1 MHLKSLTIQGFKS
14 FPERTVIEF
23 HQGVTAII
31 GPNGSGKSNVTD
43 AIRWVLG
50 EQSVR
55 TLRGSRM
62 EDVIFTGTQSR
73 RAMSY
78 AEVTM
83 LLDNSDG
90 RLPLDYQEIQISRRL
105 YRSGESEYILNNVTC
120 RLKDILTLFMDTG
133 LGRDGYSIVGQGRV
147 DDVLSHRSEDRRRIF
162 EEASGI
168 VKFKTRK
175 EESERKLL
183 QTEQNL
189 LRINDIIDD
198 LAARIEPLAEQAD
211 AARKYLAWRDELKAQ
226 DIALMLDSVDQFA
239 RQKQEADAERRLLLD
254 DLDQADQD
262 LLDLKQNHQT
272 AAQQLS
278 ALDQAIS
285 EQQAGIG
292 QTQTTISQ
300 LQGQL
305 SLNEEKQRQQILLRE
320 QSEAEEIQLNKAL
333 GDLSG
338 ELAQRQ
344 KRRQVLE
351 KQAASWQSQLD
362 EAESEMSGLL
372 STLDQA
378 EKQIEAEKIER
389 DQLLERIFETKN
401 QQTETQSQI
410 QLVEGRRRTIAL
422 EIREMVSE
430 RDRLSLQLEEKET
443 DVQGLQKKRDE
454 LTQSRDQ
461 AKDDLAAAA
470 SELDQLIRV
479 IEQDQQALRD
489 RQYRQKTL
497 QDLEHNYEGYGET
510 VRRLLKQAD
519 TDPQFASGLRGS
531 LGSLIRVEQNYELA
545 VEIALGPAIQNLV
558 TDNENTAARLIAWL
572 KQNKAGRATFLP
584 IATIRARRLEA
595 DLLRLV
601 SRYQETIGLAS
612 DLVEAPDDIR
622 EIIDNLLG
630 RVLVV
635 RDLDAANRIARD
647 LRYRCRIVTLEG
659 DVINPGGSMTGGYH
673 QRQGSGVLRRS
684 REIEQLT
691 EAMTA
696 LEEAIRRNE
705 AKTGSRR
712 KIHQD
717 AGRQLAE
724 LEHQLMENNQRLVRE
739 ETHYQ
744 ALLQDQERSLARQ
757 TMLEEEDRQLRSE
770 KQGIEQEIETIRT
783 RVQKLEQRAAQ
794 LREDIQTRENA
805 NREEKEK
812 RNELREHITDLK
824 VSLNSVQESLQAA
837 LEMTE
842 RIDREQKTQQDR
854 LKKQAEL
861 RQTSLRQS
869 ETLDQEHLAL
879 RLKIDDLQRS
889 GEEQAE
895 ALAETMDARLRLE
908 AEQKDY
914 FEQLEQMSSRITS
927 LQTEISR
934 NEGKISRIDLQTDEI
949 RNRIWETYEM
959 TIQQAE
965 PMRQSISS
973 RNEASRR
980 IQTLRQSMRELGD
993 VNLAAVEESHQVNER
1008 HHFMVTQRDDI
1019 EATRTQLT
1027 QVIDELT
1034 EAMKEQFLE
1043 HFARINE
1050 NFNDVFSE
1058 LFGGGMAE
1066 VNLENDDDVLGCG
1079 IEIRAQ
1085 PPGKRLQNLMLL
1097 SGGERCLTAIALLF
1111 AILRLRPTPFC
1122 VLDEVEAAL
1131 DDANVTRFTDY
1142 IRRYADQSQFIL
1154 VTHRKGTME
1163 AADRLYGVTMQE
1175 RGISKILSM
1184 QLSD

>member
-305 SLNEEKQRQQILLRE
+305 SLTEEKQRQQILLRE
-320 QSEAEEIQLNKAL
+320 QSETEEIQLNKAL

-410 QLVEGRRRTIAL
+410 QLVEGRRR
-422 EIREMVSE
+422 
-430 RDRLSLQLEEKET
+430 
-443 DVQGLQKKRDE
+443 
-454 LTQSRDQ
+454 
-461 AKDDLAAAA
+461 
-470 SELDQLIRV
+470 
-479 IEQDQQALRD
+479 
-489 RQYRQKTL
+489 
-497 QDLEHNYEGYGET
+497 
-510 VRRLLKQAD
+510 
-519 TDPQFASGLRGS
+519 
-531 LGSLIRVEQNYELA
+531 
-545 VEIALGPAIQNLV
+545 
-558 TDNENTAARLIAWL
+558 
-572 KQNKAGRATFLP
+572 
-584 IATIRARRLEA
+584 
-595 DLLRLV
+595 
-601 SRYQETIGLAS
+601 
-612 DLVEAPDDIR
+612 
-622 EIIDNLLG
+622 
-630 RVLVV
+630 
-635 RDLDAANRIARD
+635 
-647 LRYRCRIVTLEG
+647 
-659 DVINPGGSMTGGYH
+659 
-673 QRQGSGVLRRS
+673 
-684 REIEQLT
+684 
-691 EAMTA
+691 
-696 LEEAIRRNE
+696 
-705 AKTGSRR
+705 
-712 KIHQD
+712 
-717 AGRQLAE
+717 
-724 LEHQLMENNQRLVRE
+724 
-739 ETHYQ
+739 
-744 ALLQDQERSLARQ
+744 
-757 TMLEEEDRQLRSE
+757 
-770 KQGIEQEIETIRT
+770 
-783 RVQKLEQRAAQ
+783 
-794 LREDIQTRENA
+794 
-805 NREEKEK
+805 
-812 RNELREHITDLK
+812 
-824 VSLNSVQESLQAA
+824 
-837 LEMTE
+837 
-842 RIDREQKTQQDR
+842 
-854 LKKQAEL
+854 
-861 RQTSLRQS
+861 
-869 ETLDQEHLAL
+869 
-879 RLKIDDLQRS
+879 
-889 GEEQAE
+889 
-895 ALAETMDARLRLE
+895 
-908 AEQKDY
+908 
-914 FEQLEQMSSRITS
+914 
-927 LQTEISR
+927 
-934 NEGKISRIDLQTDEI
+934 
-949 RNRIWETYEM
+949 
-959 TIQQAE
+959 
-965 PMRQSISS
+965 
-973 RNEASRR
+973 
-980 IQTLRQSMRELGD
+980 
-993 VNLAAVEESHQVNER
+993 
-1008 HHFMVTQRDDI
+1008 
-1019 EATRTQLT
+1019 
-1027 QVIDELT
+1027 
-1034 EAMKEQFLE
+1034 
-1043 HFARINE
+1043 
-1050 NFNDVFSE
+1050 
-1058 LFGGGMAE
+1058 
-1066 VNLENDDDVLGCG
+1066 
-1079 IEIRAQ
+1079 
-1085 PPGKRLQNLMLL
+1085 
-1097 SGGERCLTAIALLF
+1097 
-1111 AILRLRPTPFC
+1111 
-1122 VLDEVEAAL
+1122 
-1131 DDANVTRFTDY
+1131 
-1142 IRRYADQSQFIL
+1142 
-1154 VTHRKGTME
+1154 
-1163 AADRLYGVTMQE
+1163 
-1175 RGISKILSM
+1175 
-1184 QLSD
+1184 

>member
-305 SLNEEKQRQQILLRE
+305 SLNEEKQRQQIMLRE

-410 QLVEGRRRTIAL
+410 QLVEGRRR
-422 EIREMVSE
+422 
-430 RDRLSLQLEEKET
+430 
-443 DVQGLQKKRDE
+443 
-454 LTQSRDQ
+454 
-461 AKDDLAAAA
+461 
-470 SELDQLIRV
+470 
-479 IEQDQQALRD
+479 
-489 RQYRQKTL
+489 
-497 QDLEHNYEGYGET
+497 
-510 VRRLLKQAD
+510 
-519 TDPQFASGLRGS
+519 
-531 LGSLIRVEQNYELA
+531 
-545 VEIALGPAIQNLV
+545 
-558 TDNENTAARLIAWL
+558 
-572 KQNKAGRATFLP
+572 
-584 IATIRARRLEA
+584 
-595 DLLRLV
+595 
-601 SRYQETIGLAS
+601 
-612 DLVEAPDDIR
+612 
-622 EIIDNLLG
+622 
-630 RVLVV
+630 
-635 RDLDAANRIARD
+635 
-647 LRYRCRIVTLEG
+647 
-659 DVINPGGSMTGGYH
+659 
-673 QRQGSGVLRRS
+673 
-684 REIEQLT
+684 
-691 EAMTA
+691 
-696 LEEAIRRNE
+696 
-705 AKTGSRR
+705 
-712 KIHQD
+712 
-717 AGRQLAE
+717 
-724 LEHQLMENNQRLVRE
+724 
-739 ETHYQ
+739 
-744 ALLQDQERSLARQ
+744 
-757 TMLEEEDRQLRSE
+757 
-770 KQGIEQEIETIRT
+770 
-783 RVQKLEQRAAQ
+783 
-794 LREDIQTRENA
+794 
-805 NREEKEK
+805 
-812 RNELREHITDLK
+812 
-824 VSLNSVQESLQAA
+824 
-837 LEMTE
+837 
-842 RIDREQKTQQDR
+842 
-854 LKKQAEL
+854 
-861 RQTSLRQS
+861 
-869 ETLDQEHLAL
+869 
-879 RLKIDDLQRS
+879 
-889 GEEQAE
+889 
-895 ALAETMDARLRLE
+895 
-908 AEQKDY
+908 
-914 FEQLEQMSSRITS
+914 
-927 LQTEISR
+927 
-934 NEGKISRIDLQTDEI
+934 
-949 RNRIWETYEM
+949 
-959 TIQQAE
+959 
-965 PMRQSISS
+965 
-973 RNEASRR
+973 
-980 IQTLRQSMRELGD
+980 
-993 VNLAAVEESHQVNER
+993 
-1008 HHFMVTQRDDI
+1008 
-1019 EATRTQLT
+1019 
-1027 QVIDELT
+1027 
-1034 EAMKEQFLE
+1034 
-1043 HFARINE
+1043 
-1050 NFNDVFSE
+1050 
-1058 LFGGGMAE
+1058 
-1066 VNLENDDDVLGCG
+1066 
-1079 IEIRAQ
+1079 
-1085 PPGKRLQNLMLL
+1085 
-1097 SGGERCLTAIALLF
+1097 
-1111 AILRLRPTPFC
+1111 
-1122 VLDEVEAAL
+1122 
-1131 DDANVTRFTDY
+1131 
-1142 IRRYADQSQFIL
+1142 
-1154 VTHRKGTME
+1154 
-1163 AADRLYGVTMQE
+1163 
-1175 RGISKILSM
+1175 
-1184 QLSD
+1184 

>member
-198 LAARIEPLAEQAD
+198 LAARIGPLAEQAD

-278 ALDQAIS
+278 GLDQAIS

-305 SLNEEKQRQQILLRE
+305 SLTEEKQRQQILLRE

-362 EAESEMSGLL
+362 ETESEMSGLL

-531 LGSLIRVEQNYELA
+531 LSSLIRVEQNYELA

-595 DLLRLV
+595 DLLRLA

-635 RDLDAANRIARD
+635 RDLETRYEGIEEIMDVVANIQSEEAIINIVLKENFDKINGRKFADIKSDIQSRSGGIRNAEVSLTPPASSQSFRGGAGGAGSMNAFSRFLGIGTNQEQVIIKGQDFQLMRGVAED
-647 LRYRCRIVTLEG
+647 LRYFIDNLESVSSVNVSVGSNRPEVHLLFDQMLMTQYGVTLNNIASEL
-659 DVINPGGSMTGGYH
+659 GSFS
-673 QRQGSGVLRRS
+673 REFSSGV
-684 REIEQLT
+684 
-691 EAMTA
+691 
-696 LEEAIRRNE
+696 
-705 AKTGSRR
+705 
-712 KIHQD
+712 
-717 AGRQLAE
+717 
-724 LEHQLMENNQRLVRE
+724 VF
-739 ETHYQ
+739 
-744 ALLQDQERSLARQ
+744 
-757 TMLEEEDRQLRSE
+757 
-770 KQGIEQEIETIRT
+770 KQGT
-783 RVQKLEQRAAQ
+783 
-794 LREDIQTRENA
+794 
-805 NREEKEK
+805 EEYDVVLKEK
-812 RNELREHITDLK
+812 DAPENRD
-824 VSLNSVQESLQAA
+824 
-837 LEMTE
+837 
-842 RIDREQKTQQDR
+842 KT
-854 LKKQAEL
+854 
-861 RQTSLRQS
+861 
-869 ETLDQEHLAL
+869 
-879 RLKIDDLQRS
+879 IDDLR
-889 GEEQAE
+889 
-895 ALAETMDARLRLE
+895 RLRIRNNLGATYDLNDLSEIIYSSGMANITRVNQEKQIVVNYRFAAE
-908 AEQKDY
+908 AEQSKDLLTAYRMEIDDIVGAYNLPAGVAVQVIHEEDQFSEFY
-914 FEQLEQMSSRITS
+914 FLIAAAFILILMILASVFESLSTPFVLMFSIPLAAIGSFLALIFTGNSLFNANTLTGFLILLGVVVNNGIILIDFTNILRKRGHRKSRALLEAGLSRVRPILIT
-927 LQTEISR
+927 
-934 NEGKISRIDLQTDEI
+934 
-949 RNRIWETYEM
+949 
-959 TIQQAE
+959 TITTIVAMFPLALGQAE
-965 PMRQSISS
+965 YV
-973 RNEASRR
+973 
-980 IQTLRQSMRELGD
+980 G
-993 VNLAAVEESHQVNER
+993 
-1008 HHFMVTQRDDI
+1008 
-1019 EATRTQLT
+1019 
-1027 QVIDELT
+1027 
-1034 EAMKEQFLE
+1034 
-1043 HFARINE
+1043 
-1050 NFNDVFSE
+1050 
-1058 LFGGGMAE
+1058 
-1066 VNLENDDDVLGCG
+1066 
-1079 IEIRAQ
+1079 
-1085 PPGKRLQNLMLL
+1085 
-1097 SGGERCLTAIALLF
+1097 AIGAPF
-1111 AILRLRPTPFC
+1111 AIT
-1122 VLDEVEAAL
+1122 V
-1131 DDANVTRFTDY
+1131 
-1142 IRRYADQSQFIL
+1142 I
-1154 VTHRKGTME
+1154 
-1163 AADRLYGVTMQE
+1163 
-1175 RGISKILSM
+1175 
-1184 QLSD
+1184 